1 MKTVYCEKLGGRFTE
16 TDLKQRRVH
25 ALKLGD
31 AVTVAPVDTVTR
43 DCWGVSGTVQ
53 LIEERT
59 NTWGD
64 YRKPKKQTFTV
75 YFVRF
80 EKPIKRG
87 ASKLAGLYLPIESL
101 IH

>member
-1 MKTVYCEKLGGRFTE
+1 MRTVYCERLGGGFTE
-16 TDLKQRRVH
+16 ADLELRRVH
-25 ALKLGD
+25 AVELGD

-43 DCWGVSGTVQ
+43 DCWGVTGSVQ
-53 LIEERT
+53 LIEKRT

-64 YRKPKKQTFTV
+64 YRRPKTKTFTV

-80 EKPIKRG
+80 DEPIKRG